1 MAQSRDFRLFLQT
14 SVKNSKPVFFD
25 GAMGTMIQ
33 SMGVTDFGLPEEL
46 NFTHEDLIRS
56 IHEQYITAGSNVIT
70 ANSFGANTI
79 KMAGSL
85 HSAAEASA
93 KAISLIKQAA
103 EKVKPL
109 QEVFTAI
116 DIGPTGH
123 LLEPMGK
130 LSFDEAYEAFK
141 ECAVSAECAGADL
154 AIIETMSDLYETK
167 AAVLAVKENTNL
179 PIVAMI
185 TFQSNLRTLTGAD
198 VLTCVTYLEGL
209 GVDAL
214 GFNCGGSLEEAQNL
228 ADQFLDHASIPLI
241 AQPNAGIPV
250 VERGR
255 TIFKVGPEDFARVQE
270 HIRLKGFDILG
281 GCCGTTPDHIKA
293 MIASIEK
300 LPVKKAAR
308 YSKKTTAVC
317 SYEKTVLFDN
327 TAGSYGPVIIGE
339 RINPTGKKKMK
350 EALLSDNMSFILHE
364 AEVQL
369 NAGAHILDVNV
380 GLPGIDETQMMI
392 HAVKAIQKSYAVP
405 LQLDSSEAPVLEK
418 AMRYYNGK
426 PLVNSVNGKLH
437 VMESVFP
444 LIKKYGGCVVALCLD
459 EDGIPP
465 TAEGRAAVAKKILTK
480 AKSYGIDACNIVFDT
495 LTLTISSQQKE
506 AAATLHA
513 ISMIK
518 NECNKHEETR
528 GVKTVLGVSNIS
540 FGLPR
545 RDIINA
551 HFFSMALFAGLDAC
565 IINPLSADMMNAY
578 RTYRAVGAFDANC
591 LDFIETYSGTQAPSE
606 NAGPSSA
613 SISAGLTPQVSAAG
627 PGGVNNAS
635 NGRDYSQEKTLKEI
649 IIKGWTEEA
658 AAAAE
663 DLLSGKTSPSGKPLL
678 PLEIINDHI
687 VTALDIVGKEYE
699 TGKKFL
705 PQLLLSAE
713 TVSKSFEVIKKH
725 LASTGEAQETKG
737 DILIATV
744 HGDIHDI
751 GKNIVK
757 AMLENYG
764 YSVTDLGK
772 DVKPELVV
780 KTACEKNIPL
790 VGLSALMTTTV
801 ISMEKTIQLLREAE
815 KETGKKFSVMVGG
828 AVLSEDFAQKI
839 GADFYAKDAMVSVA
853 IAKKFFGK

>member
-1 MAQSRDFRLFLQT
+1 MVQNKFRSFLQA
-14 SVKNSKPVFFD
+14 SIKNGKAVFFD

-33 SMGVTDFGLPEEL
+33 AMGVTEFGLPEEL
-46 NFTHEDLIRS
+46 NFTREDVIRS
-56 IHEQYITAGSNVIT
+56 IHEQYLSAGAHVIT
-70 ANSFGANTI
+70 ANSFGSNTI
-79 KMAGSL
+79 KMNGSL
-85 HSAAEASA
+85 HSASEASA

-103 EKVKPL
+103 ENVKPS
-109 QEVFTAI
+109 QEVFAAI

-154 AIIETMSDLYETK
+154 AIIETMSDLYEAK
-167 AAVLAVKENTNL
+167 AAILAVKEHTNL
-179 PIVAMI
+179 PIIAMM

-209 GVDAL
+209 GVDVL
-214 GFNCGGSLEEAQNL
+214 GFNCGGSLEEAQLL
-228 ADQFLDHASIPLI
+228 ADQFLEHARIPLI

-250 VERGR
+250 VEKGQ
-255 TIFKVGPEDFARVQE
+255 TVFKVAPEDFAHSQVQ
-270 HIRLKGFDILG
+270 IREKGFEILG
-281 GCCGTTPDHIKA
+281 GCCGTTPDHIRA
-293 MIASIEK
+293 MISAVERASGKIK
-300 LPVKKAAR
+300 VRQA
-308 YSKKTTAVC
+308 KKTTAVC

-327 TAGSYGPVIIGE
+327 SPGSSGPVIIGE

-350 EALLSDNMSFILHE
+350 EALLNNDMSFVLHE

-380 GLPGIDETQMMI
+380 GLPGIDETGMMI
-392 HAVKAIQKSYAVP
+392 NAVKTIQKSYAVP

-426 PLVNSVNGKLH
+426 PLVNSVNGKQH

-459 EDGIPP
+459 EDGIPS
-465 TAEGRAAVAKKILTK
+465 TAEGRLAVAKKILER
-480 AKSYGIDACNIVFDT
+480 AMSYGIPAHDIVFDT
-495 LTLTISSQQKE
+495 LTLTVSSQQKE

-518 NECNKHEETR
+518 NECNKNEQTR

-578 RTYRAVGAFDANC
+578 RTYRAVGAFDTNC
-591 LDFIETYSGTQAPSE
+591 LDFIETYSGTQALPANS
-606 NAGPSSA
+606 SSA
-613 SISAGLTPQVSAAG
+613 PAVDGGLGVSSAVPDKKAQTESSSP
-627 PGGVNNAS
+627 
-635 NGRDYSQEKTLKEI
+635 QEKTLIEI
-649 IIKGWTEEA
+649 ILKGWAEEA
-658 AAAAE
+658 ANATEA
-663 DLLSGKTSPSGKPLL
+663 LLSGKDSPAGKPLT

-737 DILIATV
+737 SILIATV

-764 YSVTDLGK
+764 YDVTDLGK

-780 KTACEKNIPL
+780 QTACEKNISL
-790 VGLSALMTTTV
+790 IGLSALMTTTV
-801 ISMEKTIQLLREAE
+801 ISMEKTIMLLREAE
-815 KETGKKFSVMVGG
+815 KQTGRKFSVMAGG
-828 AVLSEDFAQKI
+828 AVLSEEYAQKI

-853 IAKKFFGK
+853 IAKKFFGQ

>member
-1 MAQSRDFRLFLQT
+1 MLQNKFRSFLQ
-14 SVKNSKPVFFD
+14 SSIKDGKPVFFD

-33 SMGVTDFGLPEEL
+33 AAGVTEFGLPEEL
-46 NFTHEDLIRS
+46 NFTHEQLIRS
-56 IHEQYITAGSNVIT
+56 IHERYLSAGAHVVT

-103 EKVKPL
+103 ENVKPS
-109 QEVFTAI
+109 QEVFAAI

-123 LLEPMGK
+123 LLEPMGT

-141 ECAVSAECAGADL
+141 ECAVSAESAGADL
-154 AIIETMSDLYETK
+154 AIIETMSDLYEAK
-167 AAVLAVKENTNL
+167 AAILAVKENTSL
-179 PIVAMI
+179 PVAVMM

-214 GFNCGGSLEEAQNL
+214 GFNCGGSLEEAQLL
-228 ADQFLDHASIPLI
+228 ADQFLAHAGIPLVS
-241 AQPNAGIPV
+241 QPNAGIPV
-250 VERGR
+250 VERGQ
-255 TIFKVGPEDFARVQE
+255 TVFKVVPEDFARSQVQ
-270 HIRLKGFDILG
+270 IRNKGFEILG
-281 GCCGTTPDHIKA
+281 GCCGTTPGHIQA
-293 MIASIEK
+293 MIEAIDKSSG
-300 LPVKKAAR
+300 KKAER
-308 YSKKTTAVC
+308 CPNKETAVC
-317 SYEKTVLFDN
+317 SYERTVLFDN
-327 TAGSYGPVIIGE
+327 SPGSYGPVIIGE

-350 EALLSDNMSFILHE
+350 EALLKNDMSFVLSE

-380 GLPGIDETQMMI
+380 GLPGIDEAHMMI
-392 HAVKAIQKSYAVP
+392 NAVKIIQKSYAVP

-426 PLVNSVNGKLH
+426 PLVNSVNGKQH

-459 EDGIPP
+459 EDGIPS
-465 TAEGRAAVAKKILTK
+465 TAEGRLAVAKKILDK
-480 AKSYGIDACNIVFDT
+480 AMSFGIPAHDIVFDT

-513 ISMIK
+513 ISLIK
-518 NECNKHEETR
+518 NECNKREQTR

-565 IINPLSADMMNAY
+565 IINPLSSDMMNAY

-591 LDFIETYSGTQAPSE
+591 LDFIETYSGTQAPSD
-606 NAGPSSA
+606 NSIPAAAAAGFLGASSA
-613 SISAGLTPQVSAAG
+613 VPDNKVKTENSS
-627 PGGVNNAS
+627 
-635 NGRDYSQEKTLKEI
+635 SQGTTLKEI
-649 IIKGWTEEA
+649 ILKGWAEEA
-658 AAAAE
+658 ARATE
-663 DLLSGKTSPSGKPLL
+663 DLLRGKTSPSGIPLT
-678 PLEIINDHI
+678 PVQIINDHI
-687 VTALDIVGKEYE
+687 VAALDIVGKEYE
-699 TGKKFL
+699 TGRKFL

-713 TVSKSFEVIKKH
+713 TVSKSFEVIKRH
-725 LASTGEAQETKG
+725 LASTGDEQEKKG
-737 DILIATV
+737 SILIATV

-764 YSVTDLGK
+764 YDVTDLGK

-780 KTACEKNIPL
+780 QTACDKNISL
-790 VGLSALMTTTV
+790 IGLSALMTTTV
-801 ISMEKTIQLLREAE
+801 ISMEKTIKLLREAE
-815 KETGKKFSVMVGG
+815 KQTDKKFTIMAGG
-828 AVLSEDFAQKI
+828 AVLSEDFAKKI

-853 IAKKFFGK
+853 IAKKFFGQ